1 MTSSDFPDDLIN
13 LFSLSIISLSHLDST
28 LDAVFWILVN
38 LGATLCVFEPL
49 REVIQSEL
57 EAGCD
62 EAEVMASS
70 TYGVTLFRL
79 CLKSCLPRN

>member
-1 MTSSDFPDDLIN
+1 MTSSDLPDDLISR
-13 LFSLSIISLSHLDST
+13 LSLSITSLSHLDST
-28 LDAVFWILVN
+28 LDAVFFVLVN
-38 LGATLCVFEPL
+38 LGAILCVLEPL

-79 CLKSCLPRN
+79 CLKSCLPWN